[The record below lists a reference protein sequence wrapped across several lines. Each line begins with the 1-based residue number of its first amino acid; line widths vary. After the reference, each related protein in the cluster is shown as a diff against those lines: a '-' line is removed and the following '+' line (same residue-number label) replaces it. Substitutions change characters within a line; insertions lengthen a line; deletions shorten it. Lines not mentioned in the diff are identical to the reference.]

1 MNHEKILLKIHKYGL
16 FFHFLLLYWMLNEYG
31 ITINKPIFWGFLIN
45 YVFIMYF
52 SYVEGVATGIKETL
66 KEQQQNNK

>member
-1 MNHEKILLKIHKYGL
+1 
-16 FFHFLLLYWMLNEYG
+16 MLNEYG